1 MPSIVESVSKRLNRP
16 DARARLADL
25 AGVTPA
31 AARKAIAPSS
41 RAVIGALAR
50 AADQE
55 GGARP
60 VADLVAAVG
69 SIHADDLIDRLANTS
84 PYGDELVTA
93 LFGDERERVISV
105 IGGKKA
111 PDSDAGGILLGQLAP
126 VVVSMV
132 AERQA
137 ADGLDADALA
147 VMIGEEAARSSGA
160 GSAKLGVPA
169 LAGIVGVTGAAA
181 AARTDMPPAAD
192 GVVTEDLPADAAAAV
207 GTSPSSS
214 SPSVGTAAA
223 AAAAGAAAAASVAA
237 GADGAD
243 SARVAEGAEGA
254 DGADGAEDTTVA
266 AAATGAVAAAAAGAS
281 LPSPPPRVVPD
292 TGRAPV
298 VIDEDRGLL
307 RSPLVALTG
316 VVALAV
322 AVAWLLTQVTTESV
336 DTATST
342 SGRSGAAEQVAGPVA
357 DEEVDDADA
366 ADPAPEPEGPTETD
380 GVAPSGESD
389 DGVAD
394 DGASDDGASDDG
406 AGSEGADGDDGADA
420 DAADGDA
427 DGGTAATETAADGAA
442 DAADEVDDADLVG
455 RVARAV
461 TATGVGD
468 GVAVTSVNGEV
479 TLGGSAADAAAS
491 QAIEDAVAAVD
502 GVVSVTNDIRLIDDG
517 AADEAAASADDA
529 GAAADDGASTA
540 SDDSDGSDGADDGD
554 KGEGS
559 LNALL
564 GLDTIRFEYYSE
576 DLSSSGR
583 SELDQVVGYLD
594 DNADV
599 SLEIQGHTDAIG
611 AASLNQRLGQRR
623 ADAVRAYLIE
633 AGIDGDRLTAVGIGE
648 VDPVAS
654 NDTEAGRE
662 ANRRIEFVIG

>member
-237 GADGAD
+237 GAD
-243 SARVAEGAEGA
+243 SARVAEGAEGIAAEGA
-254 DGADGAEDTTVA
+254 DGADGAEDTAVA

-357 DEEVDDADA
+357 DEEADDADA

-389 DGVAD
+389 DGAAD

-406 AGSEGADGDDGADA
+406 AGSEGADGD
-420 DAADGDA
+420 A
-427 DGGTAATETAADGAA
+427 DGGTAATETDADGAA